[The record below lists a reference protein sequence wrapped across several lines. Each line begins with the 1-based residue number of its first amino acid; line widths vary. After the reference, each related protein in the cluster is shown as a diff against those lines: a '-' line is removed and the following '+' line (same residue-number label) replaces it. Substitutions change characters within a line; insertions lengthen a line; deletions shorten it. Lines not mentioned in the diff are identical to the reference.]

1 PLYNGNIS
9 QTIWSS
15 KSTDQTKRA
24 YGYKYDALNRLSVAY
39 SRKGRDL
46 NTADKYSMWLDY
58 DKNGNIN
65 RLFRNGVYNTIY
77 GRVDDLSYSYIGNQL
92 AKVTENGSSLIK
104 SEGFKDVNN
113 AIDYTYDVNGNMTK
127 DLNKGITDI
136 SYNHL
141 NLPTKIHFRNG
152 GSIDYKY
159 DARGVKLEKEA
170 RGEYG
175 DPSSTQ
181 YAGNYIYK
189 KNPGRGAQLKLA
201 FFNHPEGYVS
211 PKNASDIS
219 QGFKY
224 VYQYKDHLGNVR
236 LSYTD
241 NNNDGVITP
250 STEIIEESNYYPFGL
265 KHKGYNGNVSSL
277 GNSVAQKFGY
287 NGKELNEE
295 LGIQWHDFGAR
306 NYDAALGRW
315 MNLDP
320 LAEEMRRH
328 SPYNYAFNN
337 PIYFID
343 PDGMAPVGGENP
355 DDIITKIS
363 NTKRYDN
370 KVSRN
375 LDITLTL
382 TVVNQSGADLSKTM
396 FKGGSGKVKLSN
408 FEGRAHGYNKDRD
421 EENID
426 NITNFTIDFKVVDSV
441 DDIRENDHVMI
452 IANDIAEQV
461 VEGEKAD
468 PVGIA
473 VSGGN
478 FSAVE
483 KGTISDGTFDEVAQ
497 HEIGHNLGLKHS
509 SGGLM
514 SESATGSTYL
524 NKSKKGTVADSAAPF
539 DKGNGTHRSSDS
551 YSSAAKTLNF
561 RKQRI
566 STLKKRFKIK

>member
-1 PLYNGNIS
+1 YKSIDYAIYIHASKVYIYEKGSFRGVETSYKVGDVFQVERIGSEVFYKKNGAIFYKSTIPSSGSLLGDVSMFHKGGEIRDLKLVDNTKGLQKIDYSYNIRGWLKKINEDGFKDNDLFNFTINYNSIEGNAGASGKAIPLYNGNIS

-24 YGYKYDALNRLSVAY
+24 YEYKYDALNRLSVAY
-39 SRKGRDL
+39 SRKGHDL

-65 RLFRNGVYNTIY
+65 RLFRNGVHNTIY

-92 AKVTENGSSLIK
+92 TKVTENGSSLIK

-136 SYNHL
+136 IYNHL

-189 KNPGRGAQLKLA
+189 KNPGRGTQLKLA

-241 NNNDGVITP
+241 QDKDGVIR
-250 STEIIEESNYYPFGL
+250 
-265 KHKGYNGNVSSL
+265 
-277 GNSVAQKFGY
+277 
-287 NGKELNEE
+287 
-295 LGIQWHDFGAR
+295 GAT
-306 NYDAALGRW
+306 
-315 MNLDP
+315 
-320 LAEEMRRH
+320 
-328 SPYNYAFNN
+328 S
-337 PIYFID
+337 
-343 PDGMAPVGGENP
+343 
-355 DDIITKIS
+355 
-363 NTKRYDN
+363 
-370 KVSRN
+370 
-375 LDITLTL
+375 
-382 TVVNQSGADLSKTM
+382 
-396 FKGGSGKVKLSN
+396 
-408 FEGRAHGYNKDRD
+408 
-421 EENID
+421 
-426 NITNFTIDFKVVDSV
+426 
-441 DDIRENDHVMI
+441 
-452 IANDIAEQV
+452 QV
-461 VEGEKAD
+461 
-468 PVGIA
+468 
-473 VSGGN
+473 
-478 FSAVE
+478 F
-483 KGTISDGTFDEVAQ
+483 
-497 HEIGHNLGLKHS
+497 
-509 SGGLM
+509 
-514 SESATGSTYL
+514 Y
-524 NKSKKGTVADSAAPF
+524 
-539 DKGNGTHRSSDS
+539 
-551 YSSAAKTLNF
+551 
-561 RKQRI
+561 
-566 STLKKRFKIK
+566 

>member
-1 PLYNGNIS
+1 
-9 QTIWSS
+9 
-15 KSTDQTKRA
+15 
-24 YGYKYDALNRLSVAY
+24 ALNRLSVAY
-39 SRKGRDL
+39 SRKGHDL

-65 RLFRNGVYNTIY
+65 RLFRNGVHNTVY

-92 AKVTENGSSLIK
+92 TRVTENGSSLIK
-104 SEGFKDVNN
+104 SEGFKDINN

-127 DLNKGITDI
+127 DLNKGITNI

-170 RGEYG
+170 GGEYG

-265 KHKGYNGNVSSL
+265 KHKGYNNVVNSL
-277 GNSVAQKFGY
+277 GNSIAQKFGY

-295 LGIQWHDFGAR
+295 LGLEWHDFGAR

-320 LAEEMRRH
+320 LAEQMRRH

-343 PDGMAPVGGENP
+343 PDGMAPQDCCNNPNDPLGLLETIRPVSAIPSENVAGPSGTITTSSRDISFVEFNDKGSTAYLGRVKGRAEGEYGKVEGDISTGAAGYEAHTETGGVHGGANAHMTKTKVGGRLGTDDYNAGAEVEGSLFEAKVKGDAGLYIGNDGKYGYEIGGEASAVVAEGNFTPSVTLGGFKIGLTVGGTAGSAHVGGRSAMVVNTSTKEFEFTGMVNAGLGAGFRAGFTVTNVKQEVINP
-355 DDIITKIS
+355 D
-363 NTKRYDN
+363 
-370 KVSRN
+370 
-375 LDITLTL
+375 
-382 TVVNQSGADLSKTM
+382 
-396 FKGGSGKVKLSN
+396 
-408 FEGRAHGYNKDRD
+408 
-421 EENID
+421 
-426 NITNFTIDFKVVDSV
+426 
-441 DDIRENDHVMI
+441 
-452 IANDIAEQV
+452 
-461 VEGEKAD
+461 
-468 PVGIA
+468 
-473 VSGGN
+473 
-478 FSAVE
+478 
-483 KGTISDGTFDEVAQ
+483 
-497 HEIGHNLGLKHS
+497 
-509 SGGLM
+509 
-514 SESATGSTYL
+514 
-524 NKSKKGTVADSAAPF
+524 KK
-539 DKGNGTHRSSDS
+539 K
-551 YSSAAKTLNF
+551 
-561 RKQRI
+561 
-566 STLKKRFKIK
+566 

>member
-1 PLYNGNIS
+1 
-9 QTIWSS
+9 
-15 KSTDQTKRA
+15 
-24 YGYKYDALNRLSVAY
+24 
-39 SRKGRDL
+39 
-46 NTADKYSMWLDY
+46 
-58 DKNGNIN
+58 
-65 RLFRNGVYNTIY
+65 
-77 GRVDDLSYSYIGNQL
+77 YIGNQL
-92 AKVTENGSSLIK
+92 TKVTENGSSLIK

-127 DLNKGITDI
+127 DLNKGITNI

-265 KHKGYNGNVSSL
+265 KHKGYNNVVNSL
-277 GNSVAQKFGY
+277 GNSTAQKFGY

-295 LGIQWHDFGAR
+295 LGLEWHDFGAR

-320 LAEEMRRH
+320 LAEKMRRH

-337 PIYFID
+337 PIYWID
-343 PDGMAPVGGENP
+343 PDGMAPQGPGHPPGTGAGIGWAFNRIKRVAQFKQQGNSWGASIWKAVKGEVA
-355 DDIITKIS
+355 T
-363 NTKRYDN
+363 
-370 KVSRN
+370 
-375 LDITLTL
+375 
-382 TVVNQSGADLSKTM
+382 GADFTPGVGDVKGVVEAFTGNDLVSGEKLSGFNRAIGLVGLTELRAADKAVDAVKAIDDASDVV
-396 FKGGSGKVKLSN
+396 KGGDEIPDALYHYTDDAGLEGITASKEMNPSLKANNPEDARYGDGQYFSNIKPGTKTNSQLSRKFLNIPFQGKKFSNFIKVKT
-408 FEGRAHGYNKDRD
+408 EGLNVLKGRDGVYVVPNKKPLDL
-421 EENID
+421 
-426 NITNFTIDFKVVDSV
+426 TN
-441 DDIRENDHVMI
+441 RI
-452 IANDIAEQV
+452 IE
-461 VEGEKAD
+461 
-468 PVGIA
+468 
-473 VSGGN
+473 
-478 FSAVE
+478 
-483 KGTISDGTFDEVAQ
+483 
-497 HEIGHNLGLKHS
+497 
-509 SGGLM
+509 
-514 SESATGSTYL
+514 TGK
-524 NKSKKGTVADSAAPF
+524 N
-539 DKGNGTHRSSDS
+539 
-551 YSSAAKTLNF
+551 
-561 RKQRI
+561 Q
-566 STLKKRFKIK
+566 

>member
-1 PLYNGNIS
+1 MAIS
-9 QTIWSS
+9 
-15 KSTDQTKRA
+15 
-24 YGYKYDALNRLSVAY
+24 Y
-39 SRKGRDL
+39 
-46 NTADKYSMWLDY
+46 
-58 DKNGNIN
+58 
-65 RLFRNGVYNTIY
+65 
-77 GRVDDLSYSYIGNQL
+77 QL
-92 AKVTENGSSLIK
+92 TKVTENGSSLIK

-265 KHKGYNGNVSSL
+265 KHKGYNNVVNSL
-277 GNSVAQKFGY
+277 GNSTAQKFGY

-306 NYDAALGRW
+306 NYDASLGRW
-315 MNLDP
+315 FVNDKLADDVMQVDKSPYSYSWNSP
-320 LAEEMRRH
+320 LAL
-328 SPYNYAFNN
+328 N
-337 PIYFID
+337 D
-343 PDGMAPVGGENP
+343 PDGNCPWCWGAVIGAATEYLGQVAVNFSNGDSVGDALWNNIDGADVLVSAGEGALTGGTSALKRIGITVAGEVVKASVDVNGSG
-355 DDIITKIS
+355 DVDVIGTESSNKTVKGAVIDVVTGTVGAEGANKINTKLAKMSSEKAVKTAKSKVLSASKNLDKANNVVKNGAKNSKAKTTSQAFKDFKKVKQAQDRTKIL
-363 NTKRYDN
+363 N
-370 KVSRN
+370 KTVGRN
-375 LDITLTL
+375 LKATETAVG
-382 TVVNQSGADLSKTM
+382 T
-396 FKGGSGKVKLSN
+396 
-408 FEGRAHGYNKDRD
+408 
-421 EENID
+421 
-426 NITNFTIDFKVVDSV
+426 
-441 DDIRENDHVMI
+441 
-452 IANDIAEQV
+452 AE
-461 VEGEKAD
+461 
-468 PVGIA
+468 
-473 VSGGN
+473 
-478 FSAVE
+478 
-483 KGTISDGTFDEVAQ
+483 TF
-497 HEIGHNLGLKHS
+497 
-509 SGGLM
+509 
-514 SESATGSTYL
+514 
-524 NKSKKGTVADSAAPF
+524 
-539 DKGNGTHRSSDS
+539 
-551 YSSAAKTLNF
+551 
-561 RKQRI
+561 I
-566 STLKKRFKIK
+566 STGVNEEIKKRIDEK